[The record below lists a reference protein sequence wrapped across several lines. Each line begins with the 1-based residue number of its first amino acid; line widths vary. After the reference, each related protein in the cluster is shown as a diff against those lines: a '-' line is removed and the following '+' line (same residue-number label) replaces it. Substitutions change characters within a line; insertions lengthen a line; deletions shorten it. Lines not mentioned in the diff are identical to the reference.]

1 MKFHCNNRTNRTKYG
16 WYSQRKAVW
25 FTSFSAVLCCSA
37 ELRSSKRSP
46 RRVFSDFFALFVK
59 VRGTDGDIS
68 VQRLT
73 LSNDLWLS
81 VIRVLKAVKFF
92 VRLSHGLHIKCGNL
106 SSCLKV
112 LPYMSSAAASSALFP
127 FLKRCLDQD
136 MSLTA
141 PHSLQELKFL
151 GTDDWKIFFRV
162 CWLLRDDIF
171 SKTKGF
177 TAS

>member
-37 ELRSSKRSP
+37 KLNSSKRSP

-59 VRGTDGDIS
+59 VWGTDGDIS

-136 MSLTA
+136 MSQLLHTA
-141 PHSLQELKFL
+141 YRNLNFWEQTTEKSSLEFV
-151 GTDDWKIFFRV
+151 GY
-162 CWLLRDDIF
+162 
-171 SKTKGF
+171 
-177 TAS
+177 

>member
-1 MKFHCNNRTNRTKYG
+1 MVDIVKERPYG
-16 WYSQRKAVW
+16 LPPFPLCFAVQLSSILRKEVHVEFSQ
-25 FTSFSAVLCCSA
+25 TC
-37 ELRSSKRSP
+37 LRSLSKCE
-46 RRVFSDFFALFVK
+46 ALMGRF
-59 VRGTDGDIS
+59 
-68 VQRLT
+68 QCN

-81 VIRVLKAVKFF
+81 VIRVLKAIKFF

-136 MSLTA
+136 MSSTA